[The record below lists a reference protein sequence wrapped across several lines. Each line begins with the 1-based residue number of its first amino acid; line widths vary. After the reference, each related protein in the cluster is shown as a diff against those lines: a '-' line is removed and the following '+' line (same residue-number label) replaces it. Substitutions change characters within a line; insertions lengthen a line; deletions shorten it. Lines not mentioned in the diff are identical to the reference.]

1 MSTKDL
7 SQLLITL
14 SEAMDNPL
22 CQTIRESLIN
32 ALGIYYPQIS
42 VGANA
47 INSFLANYN
56 AFKLNELL
64 NGLSSNQNSETYLNK
79 LNTYVKSSH
88 QNAIRVA
95 DLFRKTIDAESP
107 KACYLY
113 GLILGKHLD
122 KKTEFTPDELIVC
135 RALQNANKYDL
146 KNFLKIMQDYCQPDA
161 PDTEGRIVF
170 LDGFCHIDEFNTT
183 CDWCVYNRLFIR
195 KILECNSE
203 EEAGIPTDYYAVKP
217 ATVLKE
223 YLLDVEHMENYRE
236 LSEKNITCK

>member
-1 MSTKDL
+1 MSTKVLKKILKLL
-7 SQLLITL
+7 SK
-14 SEAMDNPL
+14 AMNSPFH
-22 CQTIRESLIN
+22 QVIPESLIN
-32 ALGIYYPQIS
+32 ALGIYYPKIS

-64 NGLSSNQNSETYLNK
+64 MGLSSNQNSETYLNK

-107 KACYLY
+107 EACYLY

-146 KNFLKIMQDYCQPDA
+146 KNFLKIMKKYCQPDE

-170 LDGFCHIDEFNTT
+170 PDGFCHIDEFTTT

-203 EEAGIPTDYYAVKP
+203 EEADIPTDYYAVKP

-223 YLLDVEHMENYRE
+223 YLIDVEHMKNHRGF
-236 LSEKNITCK
+236 SEKNITCK